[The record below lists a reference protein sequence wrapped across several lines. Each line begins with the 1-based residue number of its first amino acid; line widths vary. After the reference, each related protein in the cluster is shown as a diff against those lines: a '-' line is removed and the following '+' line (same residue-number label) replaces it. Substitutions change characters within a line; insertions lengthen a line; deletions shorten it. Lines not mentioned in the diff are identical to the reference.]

1 MEYVLS
7 KVPYILIY
15 RVRMDRVEIVRVYHT
30 AQNRTL

>member
-15 RVRMDRVEIVRVYHT
+15 RVGIDEVEVARLRHT
-30 AQNRTL
+30 AQTRR